1 MLSKARNIAVV
12 AAATLA
18 VAAPAAGAAAPQPS
32 DSTPAS
38 SAQQQQQFGWGGF
51 HCYRHY
57 FNGHW
62 IRVCRWRGY

>member
-38 SAQQQQQFGWGGF
+38 SAQQQQFGWGGF